1 MPQPAET
8 VTSTAAPGGSFNA
21 AFQGAARADQVVAA
35 AVDEGSVRASR
46 SVSGFVDVTPYS
58 YDTCDFSDSEDASTT
73 PTDSNTSLIYNTN
86 TLLTSTNINNS
97 FSNSSQQLAQQAR
110 YAPTS
115 PSMCLLGSP
124 SKAQTPPCSPCSS
137 ISCEGGGVRHKL
149 TYDVL
154 KSLPG
159 LPGWPGATCSCD
171 NPLFAEQYGDRLG

>member
-1 MPQPAET
+1 MRP
-8 VTSTAAPGGSFNA
+8 SG
-21 AFQGAARADQVVAA
+21 
-35 AVDEGSVRASR
+35 

-58 YDTCDFSDSEDASTT
+58 YDTCDFSDSDDASTT
-73 PTDSNTSLIYNTN
+73 PTNSNASTM
-86 TLLTSTNINNS
+86 LTSTNINTIIS
-97 FSNSSQQLAQQAR
+97 TSSQQPTQQGP

>member
-8 VTSTAAPGGSFNA
+8 VTSTAAAGGSLNA
-21 AFQGAARADQVVAA
+21 AFEGAARADQVVAA
-35 AVDEGSVRASR
+35 GADADRVRPSR

-58 YDTCDFSDSEDASTT
+58 YDTCDFSYSDDASTT
-73 PTDSNTSLIYNTN
+73 PTNTSLIYNTN
-86 TLLTSTNINNS
+86 TLLTSTSINTS
-97 FSNSSQQLAQQAR
+97 ISNSSQQPTQQAR